1 MHCQGTFSQLSVF
14 PHACSEVRVCDPQEA
29 VMLALHFAQKIRTLE
44 PMIGESF
51 LTFAGKVASLKIDK
65 FSDVASL
72 KLHFSTGSYN
82 ATMHKVVVALSTVMT
97 EKAAEVVRT
106 IDHMYGKE
114 IMSNNYNKLWRLLSA
129 AQKLAGEEKRS
140 DTYSLAEAIQWLV
153 ESFLVALRMN
163 RVSTKL
169 IRIEDWCKHPKT
181 CAPGLLQVW
190 SCRAQAWTVR
200 IQLHA

>member
-1 MHCQGTFSQLSVF
+1 
-14 PHACSEVRVCDPQEA
+14 
-29 VMLALHFAQKIRTLE
+29 LE
-44 PMIGESF
+44 PLIGESF
-51 LTFAGKVASLKIDK
+51 LTFAQKVSSMKLDK
-65 FSDVASL
+65 FADVAL
-72 KLHFSTGSYN
+72 RKVQFGPGAYN
-82 ATMHKVVVALSTVMT
+82 QAMHKVVVALSTVMT

-169 IRIEDWCKHPKT
+169 RIEDWCKHPKT